1 MDEEHSPI
9 TYFSA
14 FISGFIFGSLLVM
27 IYGIQVEKW
36 YQKTAI
42 EYGYAQYE
50 SESGRWTWKYPIK
63 VKEKE
68 KRLGVIYEN

>member
-1 MDEEHSPI
+1 MV
-9 TYFSA
+9 FKLK
-14 FISGFIFGSLLVM
+14 SGI
-27 IYGIQVEKW
+27 K
-36 YQKTAI
+36 KTAI

-63 VKEKE
+63 GKEKE